1 MFSQYKTLL
10 GAVIV
15 MSLSACGGGGEETTG
30 VTQPVANKAPTISGA
45 PVAAVEKQA
54 FSFTPVASDPE
65 GDALTFSISNK
76 PAWLALNT
84 ATGAIT
90 GTPTAAD
97 IGTFNN
103 ITLSVSDGKL
113 SASITFSLTVQAA
126 PVLNAAPTLSGSPSA
141 VIEEQMFSF
150 TPTAADADGDRLTFS
165 IKNKPAWLVFDAATG
180 QLSGTP
186 SLGTA
191 ARYEGITLEVSDGRL
206 TASLALT
213 INVTPAKR
221 IALGSGAAVATAT
234 YWQQLD
240 LKTLLSNEPNAE
252 FSYRVEKLP
261 TWASFDE
268 KSLTISGTP
277 AQQGLDDVA
286 LMVKNNQQTWL
297 LQGTVD
303 VKDSAQYL
311 GNNALDFYSKAYDGS
326 ARVLRNDLT
335 GDLAAEVQFVQSHSV
350 APNNNYNR
358 NTADESQSRY
368 MPRLVAQ
375 REALLLFIP
384 NQDSGIQQVR
394 AELTLNGEIVQTL
407 DLKHPNLLP
416 AADLDNGS
424 SVAYSKRAWWVHIPW
439 QQVKNGLEI
448 NFSAGEKKGKLAA
461 AAIDIGDASQLVLKS
476 IRLGMLTN
484 PDQSQGHFTLRDPV
498 LAATDYFQTVP
509 TSKLVVASYADMT
522 LDKVIVA
529 SGRIYDKS
537 KDVSSSTSGD
547 VYSGDM
553 RENVAKA
560 QVSTGINMADY
571 GLTSNNMAQSYPHFY
586 KQITNHHA
594 WGQYINGRI
603 QHGLSGG
610 NGIGTL
616 ISSAG
621 NEASHEWG
629 HAYGLGHYPGQ
640 GLTTDGRWAVHHA
653 DSGWGYIA
661 HRKRMR
667 SNVVSLNT
675 DGSMTFHKDAM
686 SGGYSNSQFS
696 TYTHHTGYSAR
707 VIQNNLETF
716 PIADTSFA
724 TGYKK
729 WNTQTGNYEA
739 YVDKNNRPAPVS
751 VGGAVATI
759 LGGYDPVNYS
769 AVIYPVFHGN
779 YGNVF
784 DLPAPDLTS
793 SADQCWVEVS
803 NAENSIKRIKMAA
816 TRHNASTINQLHFN
830 LAADFKPTLAVLSCQ
845 HNGVTTELTRT
856 AFDGQIPQLPELAI
870 VGQEHGF
877 AQLKQREFAEIQQ
890 ALAALP
896 ASTLLLP
903 NSLATKVASYD
914 LTELLAAL
922 EKDQAAKLSQML
934 AYRDASTSTSVLLR
948 HAKAEGL
955 APSEVAARLRRHLQ
969 QTGLLESATLTL
981 SGGEIYGNNVF
992 FDGRNGEN
1000 STIALTPRA
1009 SVDVAERT
1017 SWFKDAYGRL
1027 HLTQQPWLCATQVG
1041 NAINLLN
1048 CSVDNL
1054 SQRFESYNN
1063 NALVLKNVASGK
1075 CLDYDR
1081 TNVKLI
1087 PYSCHGGSNQQ
1098 WNGMISQTPLW
1109 LALLSAED
1117 IKQVIELLGN

>member
-1 MFSQYKTLL
+1 MLGQYQSLVV
-10 GAVIV
+10 AIV
-15 MSLSACGGGGEETTG
+15 AIALSACGGGGGESA
-30 VTQPVANKAPTISGA
+30 VTPVANKAPVISGA
-45 PVAAVEKQA
+45 PAAATEKVA
-54 FSFTPVASDPE
+54 FSFIPVASDAD

-76 PAWLALNT
+76 PAWLNFKTSNGELS
-84 ATGAIT
+84 
-90 GTPTAAD
+90 GTPSTAD

-103 ITLSVSDGKL
+103 ITITVSDGKL
-113 SASITFSLTVQAA
+113 SASLTLSITVQAA
-126 PVLNAAPTLSGSPSA
+126 PVVNVAPTISGTPA
-141 VIEEQMFSF
+141 VVIEEQAFNF

-165 IKNKPAWLVFDAATG
+165 IKNKPAWLSFNPSTG
-180 QLSGTP
+180 QLSGVP
-186 SLGTA
+186 ALGA
-191 ARYEGITLEVSDGRL
+191 AALYSGIVLEVSDGRL
-206 TASLALT
+206 TASLTLS
-213 INVTPAKR
+213 IEVAKAQQV
-221 IALGSGAAVATAT
+221 ALGTGAAVVTAA
-234 YWQQLD
+234 YFQQLD
-240 LKTLLSNEPNAE
+240 ASSIAPNVAASE
-252 FSYRVEKLP
+252 LSYRVEKLP

-268 KSLTISGTP
+268 KTLTISGTP
-277 AQQGLDDVA
+277 THHSLDDITLV
-286 LMVKNNQQTWL
+286 MKSKQQTWL
-297 LQGTVD
+297 LQGAIA
-303 VKDSAQYL
+303 VKDSAAYL
-311 GNNALDFYSKAYDGS
+311 GNNALDFYSKTYDGTE
-326 ARVLRNDLT
+326 RVLRNDLV
-335 GDLAAEVQFVQSHSV
+335 GDLAGEVQFVQSHSV

-375 REALLLFIP
+375 REALLLFMP
-384 NQDSGIQQVR
+384 TQDLGTDAVQ
-394 AELTLNGEIVQTL
+394 AELIINGELVQSL
-407 DLKHPNLLP
+407 ALQHPNLLP

-424 SVAYSKRAWWVHIPW
+424 SVAYSKRAWWAYIPW
-439 QQVKNGLEI
+439 QHVKNGLEI
-448 NFSAGEKKGKLAA
+448 QFAAGVKKGKLAA

-509 TSKLVVASYADMT
+509 TSKLVVASYADMA

-529 SGRIYDKS
+529 SGRIYDKA

-553 RENVAKA
+553 RENVAKS

-571 GLTSNNMAQSYPHFY
+571 GYTSNNMVQSYPHVY

-594 WGQYINGRI
+594 WGQYINGRV

-616 ISSAG
+616 ISSSG

-667 SNVVSLNT
+667 SNIVRLNS
-675 DGSMTFHKDAM
+675 DGTMTFHSDAM

-707 VIQNNLETF
+707 VIQNNIETF
-716 PIADTSFA
+716 PIADASFA

-729 WNTQTGNYEA
+729 WNTQTGTYEA
-739 YVDKNNRPAPVS
+739 YQDKNNRPAPVT
-751 VGGAVATI
+751 VGTAVATI

-793 SADQCWVEVS
+793 TADQCWVEVS
-803 NAENSIKRIKMAA
+803 NADNLVKRIKVSA
-816 TRHNASTINQLHFN
+816 TRHNASVINQLHFN
-830 LAADFKPTLAVLSCQ
+830 LAADFKPRLAVLSCQ

-856 AFDGQIPQLPELAI
+856 VFDGQIPQLPEVAI

-877 AQLKQREFAEIQQ
+877 QQLKQREFSEIQQ

-896 ASTLLLP
+896 ATTLLLP
-903 NSLATKVASYD
+903 NSLASKVASYD
-914 LTELLAAL
+914 LTELKAAL
-922 EKDQAAKLSQML
+922 AKEQSAHLSQML
-934 AYRDASTSTSVLLR
+934 AYRDASISTSVLLR
-948 HAKAEGL
+948 HAKSEGL
-955 APSEVAARLRRHLQ
+955 ARSDVAARLRRHLQ
-969 QTGLLESATLTL
+969 QTGLMDTAAIALA
-981 SGGEIYGNNVF
+981 GGEIYGNNVF
-992 FDGRNGEN
+992 FDGRAGEN
-1000 STIALTPRA
+1000 ATIALTTRA
-1009 SVDVAERT
+1009 SVAQAERT
-1017 SWFKDAYGRL
+1017 SWFQDAYGRL

-1041 NAINLLN
+1041 NAINILN

-1054 SQRFESYNN
+1054 SQRFGSHNN
-1063 NALVLKNVASGK
+1063 NPLILKNVASGQ
-1075 CLDYDR
+1075 CLDFDR
-1081 TNVKLI
+1081 GNVKLI
-1087 PYSCHGGSNQQ
+1087 PYGCHGGSNQQ
-1098 WNGMISQTPLW
+1098 WNGIIQQTPLW
-1109 LALLSAED
+1109 LALLNAED
-1117 IKQVIELLGN
+1117 IKEVMALLAQ